1 MKITKTG
8 IYLILIFILALIL
21 RFYAA
26 DHIDLATDEMIYSIL
41 PLNIISAEK
50 LGTVEQSTL
59 FFYLTDLGYRLFKGI
74 TAISARFFS
83 VLFGALA
90 IFLVFLITK
99 ELFKDNK
106 AALLSSFLFAVSGFA
121 LRFNYEMD
129 MVAYFFIFLSLFFYL
144 KFLNTD
150 NLNYLYPAFL
160 FFSLAVLVKT
170 LTLLFVFG
178 YVLIFIGYKSK
189 LILNRSEQ
197 KINFNQKTLKTLF
210 LVLVLIL
217 LIFVPVFSY
226 NYLSLTNSKEGVTD
240 FYFSTMLGI
249 GKSVHQGMEGKAW
262 SASALYRNFKQK
274 INILFRYD
282 VLILFSGLIGI
293 IYLFNQNKKGVLLL
307 VLSLILPFLYLAG
320 KTGSGSHYLWLP
332 MILSIFSGPAIL
344 KLKERFNLKESFSPK
359 LKRQLVSV
367 IRILLLLILLI
378 PLVFTLKEI
387 TSLRSQSITLSLREY
402 VYQNIPEKAI
412 VVIDP
417 RIYRGIHAW
426 VFNDKHYL
434 EGTYFSELSNALSQI
449 PGQVSNLPLYYIE
462 CNPKTNC
469 GWKPEDFQRIS
480 EAGEQISTYFK
491 ENLKKVAEVKAEH
504 SFNIYA
510 GEMKAPSG
518 VYEVIDKTHQFWF
531 YPVGWKYPEQAV
543 DYYQAQGFDRVIEG
557 FGFIILWIEVI
568 IALLSIPL
576 VFWLGLRKEESDLEI

>member
-1 MKITKTG
+1 MKLTKTSL
-8 IYLILIFILALIL
+8 YLFVIFILALIL

-41 PLNIISAEK
+41 PLNIISAGQ

-59 FFYLTDLGYRLFKGI
+59 FFYLTDLGYKLFGGI

-83 VLFGALA
+83 ALFGALA
-90 IFLVFLITK
+90 VFLVFLITK

-106 AALLSSFLFAVSGFA
+106 SALLSAFLFALSGFA

-150 NLNYLYPAFL
+150 NLNYLYPTFL

-170 LTLLFVFG
+170 LTLLFVLS
-178 YVLIFIGYKSK
+178 YILIFLFYQHK
-189 LILNRSEQ
+189 LLFNRSEQ
-197 KINFNQKTLKTLF
+197 RINFNQKTIKTLF
-210 LVLVLIL
+210 LVIVLVLL
-217 LIFVPVFSY
+217 LFLPVFSY
-226 NYLSLTNSKEGVTD
+226 NYLSLTNSKEGITD

-262 SASALYRNFKQK
+262 STSTLYSNFKQK
-274 INILFRYD
+274 IILLFQYD
-282 VLILFSGLIGI
+282 LLILFAGLFGL
-293 IYLFNQNKKGVLLL
+293 IYLFNQHRQGVLLFI
-307 VLSLILPFLYLAG
+307 LSLIIPFAYLAG

-344 KLKERFNLKESFSPK
+344 KLKEKFNSKESFSPK
-359 LKRQLVSV
+359 LKKQLVSV
-367 IRILLLLILLI
+367 VGILLLLLILI
-378 PLVFTLKEI
+378 PLFFTLKEI
-387 TSLRSQSITLSLREY
+387 TGLRSQSITLALREY
-402 VYQNIPEKAI
+402 VHENIPENAI

-426 VFNDKHYL
+426 VFNDKHYI
-434 EGTYFSELSNALSQI
+434 EGTYFSELSNALGQI
-449 PGQVSNLPLYYIE
+449 PGQVSNIPLYYIE

-469 GWKPEDFQRIS
+469 GWKPEDFQRIF
-480 EAGEQISTYFK
+480 ETGEQISNYFK
-491 ENLKKVAEVKAEH
+491 EKLKKVAEINVEH

-557 FGFIILWIEVI
+557 FAFFILWIEVI

-576 VFWLGLRKEESDLEI
+576 VFWLGLKKEE

>member
-8 IYLILIFILALIL
+8 VYLILFFILALIL

-41 PLNIISAEK
+41 PLNIISAGQ

-59 FFYLTDLGYRLFKGI
+59 FFYLTDLGYKLFDGI

-90 IFLVFLITK
+90 VFLIFLVAK
-99 ELFKDNK
+99 EMFKDNQ
-106 AALLSSFLFAVSGFA
+106 AALLSAFLFAVSGFA

-129 MVAYFFIFLSLFFYL
+129 MVAYFFIFLSLSFYL
-144 KFLNTD
+144 KFLNKDT
-150 NLNYLYPAFL
+150 LNYLYPTFL

-170 LTLLFVFG
+170 LTLLFVLG
-178 YVLIFIGYKSK
+178 YLLIFIFYKYK
-189 LILNRSEQ
+189 LLVNRSEQ
-197 KINFNQKTLKTLF
+197 RFNFNQKTIKT
-210 LVLVLIL
+210 LVLVLGLVL

-262 SASALYRNFKQK
+262 SALTLYSNFKQK
-274 INILFRYD
+274 MTLLFRYD
-282 VLILFSGLIGI
+282 ALILFSGLIGI
-293 IYLFNQNKKGVLLL
+293 VYLFNQNKKSVLLL
-307 VLSLILPFLYLAG
+307 ILSLVLPFLYLAG

-332 MILSIFSGPAIL
+332 MILCILAGPTL
-344 KLKERFNLKESFSPK
+344 FRLKEKFNSKERFSPK
-359 LKRQLVSV
+359 LKKQLVSMV
-367 IRILLLLILLI
+367 GLLLLLVVLV
-378 PLVFTLKEI
+378 PLFFTMKEI
-387 TSLRSQSITLSLREY
+387 TALRSQSITLSLREY
-402 VYQNIPEKAI
+402 VYQNIPETAI

-426 VFNDKHYL
+426 VFNDKHYI
-434 EGTYFSELSNALSQI
+434 EGTYFGELTNSLNQI
-449 PGQVSNLPLYYIE
+449 PGTISSIPLYYIE

-469 GWKPEDFQRIS
+469 GWKPEDFQRIF
-480 EAGEQISTYFK
+480 ETGEQLSNYFK
-491 ENLKKVAEVKAEH
+491 EKLKKVAEVNVEH

-543 DYYQAQGFDRVIEG
+543 DYYQAKGFDKVIEG
-557 FGFIILWIEVI
+557 FAFFILWIEVI

-576 VFWLGLRKEESDLEI
+576 VFWSALRKEE